1 MPFITFSFLFPPSSF
16 QIEEFSKKKKSFHK
30 NIKLPFCDFKKI
42 LSLVFISCW
51 STGDPYRMKAVGN
64 EVKEE
69 KRMDYGSENSLKAL
83 KLVVRIPLYPEI
95 FREYG

>member
-1 MPFITFSFLFPPSSF
+1 
-16 QIEEFSKKKKSFHK
+16 
-30 NIKLPFCDFKKI
+30 
-42 LSLVFISCW
+42 
-51 STGDPYRMKAVGN
+51 MKAVGN